1 MLEVA
6 RSGDD
11 LLHEARTERIRQPQ
25 SSGTRKKHMDGRVM
39 RSERECAK
47 HLFKRL
53 FDRTA
58 VPNIVV
64 REQYARFR
72 QKCVFDR
79 GRTEVDADGEHIAN
93 KFLRLQSEAGLE
105 GVFRGRQI

>member
-1 MLEVA
+1 
-6 RSGDD
+6 
-11 LLHEARTERIRQPQ
+11 
-25 SSGTRKKHMDGRVM
+25 M
-39 RSERECAK
+39 RSERECSK

-58 VPNIVV
+58 MPNIVV

-79 GRTEVDADGEHIAN
+79 GRTEVDADGEHVAN
-93 KFLRLQSEAGLE
+93 KFLRLQSEAGLQ
-105 GVFRGRQI
+105 GVFRGRHVLSDRTNLIVFND